1 MVQNPFLKKQDTT
14 DYVHKLELACK
25 WLDIEQGRARA
36 YLHLLRE
43 FDRRS
48 QLCDADI
55 LSYYE
60 SYEIVELFELW
71 ETRIKRV
78 PWARGQD
85 TPGLQAWSGLARK

>member
-25 WLDIEQGRARA
+25 W
-36 YLHLLRE
+36 
-43 FDRRS
+43 
-48 QLCDADI
+48 
-55 LSYYE
+55 SYYA